1 MTPVATR
8 LVSRFSFRKVGRL
21 MLMLA
26 AASIAALLLAS
37 LIANGDRGL
46 DGARATLNELDRL
59 DAQLSENLV
68 LARHDLLP
76 HYDAFGET
84 NDAIGAHLDTLAGQ
98 VAAHAALTQRLD
110 ALRAAHADRLARIED
125 FKSLNAQ
132 LKNSLHYLPQAS
144 ARLAGELRE
153 RGATRLARNVEQT
166 ALDLLA
172 WNLTA
177 SAELAD
183 AIRPG
188 IASIEIEALR
198 SPMAEETTMLA
209 RHLRLVFER
218 KPVLDTMLAALL
230 DHPFRARLG
239 AMKSAWQDAYR
250 ADQSRK
256 RWSGAGLALLAL
268 VMFGVAIRSALR
280 LRSNT
285 AQLRHAATH
294 DALTGLAN
302 RTQLHEDVRRAIAPD
317 RGCTPFALML
327 LDLDGF
333 KEVNDT
339 LGHHIG
345 DALLRGIGPR
355 IAGVLPAGSSIA
367 RLGGDEFALLVC
379 DVADRDAAL
388 ALGERLREALRQPY
402 ALEGMQLVVS
412 ASIGIALFPDHGTDS
427 GELLRR
433 ADVAMYAAKRGA
445 GCVAYDVALDAHSPR
460 RLALMSDLG
469 QAVRGHGLTLHY
481 QPKVALPGGEV
492 TGVEALARW
501 NHPELGTIPPDQ
513 FIPLLELS
521 DLVHPFTRR
530 VLELACA
537 QAAVWVHAGR
547 PLRVAVNLSARNL
560 LDDTLPAFI
569 ASLLAKHA
577 LDPWVLELEIT
588 ESALMSDPDHA
599 TALLEEISRL
609 GVGLAIDDYGT
620 GYSSLVYLR
629 RLPVDMLKLDRAFI
643 GDLPRDAEN
652 QVIVRST
659 ILMAHELGL
668 RVLAEGVEDGAT
680 RALLTRLQCDEIQG
694 YLIARPMPARDLA
707 AWQSQPSA
715 VFPAVGKRE
724 GA

>member
-1 MTPVATR
+1 MV
-8 LVSRFSFRKVGRL
+8 LLS
-21 MLMLA
+21 A
-26 AASIAALLLAS
+26 AVVTALLMANLF
-37 LIANGDRGL
+37 ANGRTGL
-46 DGARATLNELDRL
+46 ADARLTLNELKHL
-59 DAQLSENLV
+59 DARLSENLV
-68 LARHDLLP
+68 LARHGLLP
-76 HYDAFGET
+76 HYDPFSET
-84 NDAIGAHLDTLAGQ
+84 TDAIHDRLNILAGQ
-98 VAAHAALTQRLD
+98 VAGHGVLTQHLN
-110 ALRAAHADRLARIED
+110 ALRAARINRLARIED

-144 ARLAGELRE
+144 ALL
-153 RGATRLARNVEQT
+153 ATRLREQGAAALATKIEQT
-166 ALDLLA
+166 SRDLLA

-177 SAELAD
+177 SAELSGD
-183 AIRPG
+183 IRRG
-188 IASIEIEALR
+188 IEAIEIEAAR
-198 SPMAEETTMLA
+198 SPMADDVRMLA
-209 RHLRLVFER
+209 RHLRLVHER
-218 KPVLDTMLAALL
+218 KPTLDARLTALL
-230 DHPFRARLG
+230 AHPFRERL
-239 AMKSAWQDAYR
+239 AAFESAWQDAYR
-250 ADQSRK
+250 VDQNHK
-256 RWSGAGLALLAL
+256 RWSSVGLTLLAL
-268 VMFGVAIRSALR
+268 ALFGVAIRFALH
-280 LRSNT
+280 LRANT
-285 AQLRHAATH
+285 AKLRHAATH

-302 RTQLHEDVRRAIAPD
+302 RTQLHDDVRRATAQDGHCAP
-317 RGCTPFALML
+317 FVLML

-355 IAGVLPAGSSIA
+355 IAGTLSAGSSIA
-367 RLGGDEFALLVC
+367 RLGGDEFALLAC
-379 DVADRDAAL
+379 NVADRDGAR

-412 ASIGIALFPDHGTDS
+412 ASIGIALFPEHGSDS
-427 GELLRR
+427 RELLRR

-445 GCVAYDVALDAHSPR
+445 GCVVYDVALDAHSPR

-481 QPKVALPGGEV
+481 QPKIALPGGEV

-501 NHPELGTIPPDQ
+501 NHPELGIIPPDQ

-537 QAAVWVHAGR
+537 QAAVWVRAGH

-560 LDDTLPAFI
+560 LDDTLPRFI
-569 ASLLAKHA
+569 ASLLSQYA

-588 ESALMSDPDHA
+588 ESALMADPDHA

-668 RVLAEGVEDGAT
+668 RVLAEGVEDRAT

-694 YLIARPMPARDLA
+694 YLIARPMPAEELTPWLSQHA
-707 AWQSQPSA
+707 ATFS
-715 VFPAVGKRE
+715 VVNKRGQE
-724 GA
+724 